1 MASSRIEELPD
12 DFDTSIDL
20 NKPPVDT
27 PLEQLL
33 ANGTNPKPAASR
45 NGSTTANKP
54 TANVESDKPVT
65 FHETFKDMGKTP
77 LFMDQLD
84 VQDPDAEENI
94 ELEAMRA
101 LQYEGTKLEIAQGFK
116 DQGNE
121 MAKAKS
127 WKDAREFYTKA
138 IAVLLGKVDIG
149 VPPEP
154 IQQTEDEKA
163 AEAKQEQSLLET
175 CYVNRSLCQLEIG
188 NYRSTTLDCAAALK
202 LNPRNVKAFYRSA
215 SALFKIEKIDEASD
229 ACTRGLD
236 IEPTNAALKTLAGQI
251 ERKRAAQADL
261 LAKEQK
267 EKESKQRQ
275 RIALVSALK
284 ARNIGM
290 RGSQK
295 PPDLDDAEVHLT
307 PDPES
312 PKSSLVFPA
321 IFLYPMHAQ
330 SDFVKK
336 FGELETISDHLQYI
350 FPLPWDEEGLYRL
363 SGIDCFMD
371 TITGGLVKVG
381 KKLSLLKLLSNGK
394 TEVLDGLVKIHV
406 IPTSLAPKWIEEM
419 KARKKG

>member
-1 MASSRIEELPD
+1 MVSSRIEELPD
-12 DFDTSIDL
+12 DFDASVDL
-20 NKPPVDT
+20 NKPPVDA

-33 ANGTNPKPAASR
+33 ANGTNLTSAASQ
-45 NGSTTANKP
+45 NGSTTANEP
-54 TANVESDKPVT
+54 IANVESDQPVT
-65 FHETFKDMGKTP
+65 FQDAFKDMGKTP

-84 VQDPDAEENI
+84 VQDQDAEENV

-121 MAKAKS
+121 VARAKS
-127 WKDAREFYTKA
+127 WKDGREFYTKA

-154 IQQTEDEKA
+154 IQQTEEQKA
-163 AEAKQEQSLLET
+163 EEAKQEQSLLET

-215 SALFKIEKIDEASD
+215 SALFKIEKIDEARD
-229 ACTRGLD
+229 ACTRGLE
-236 IEPTNAALKTLAGQI
+236 IEPTNAALKTLSGQI
-251 ERKRAAQADL
+251 ERKSTAQAEM
-261 LAKEQK
+261 LAKKQK

-275 RIALVSALK
+275 RIALISALK
-284 ARNIGM
+284 ARNIQM

-321 IFLYPMHAQ
+321 ILLYPTHAQ

-350 FPLPWDEEGLYRL
+350 FPLPWDEEGLYKL
-363 SGIDCFMD
+363 SGVDCFMD

-394 TEVLDGLVKIHV
+394 TEVLDGLVKIHIV
-406 IPTSLAPKWIEEM
+406 PTSLAPKWIEEM